1 VFARGKCRNCSHAHP
16 QICNSFI
23 FIEFPFGAPL
33 ADIASGIKRE
43 EIEMKKNLGVLAAV
57 AVFGF
62 SLLVFGQQGRGMQ
75 QGAGSY
81 QAAIDSVILQG
92 VVVNVAPDSEHG
104 TSLVLQLQDK
114 SKVTVMLGLNFGTQ
128 SGLSFTNG
136 QKLTVKA
143 YPSPQLAG
151 TYRALE
157 ITDVAT
163 GTVLK
168 LRTGGMG
175 QHMGGG
181 AGMMGHGMGY
191 GRMGAG
197 QGQGACQIDPAT
209 AVTLDGVVTDTN
221 IGLGMGHPTFTVA
234 QNGKELKVMAGPV
247 WALEGL
253 KLKNGDVVS
262 VKAFVCAAD
271 SGYYV
276 AAEIVNATNNASV
289 KLRDEKGMPV
299 FGPNANRP

>member
-1 VFARGKCRNCSHAHP
+1 MR
-16 QICNSFI
+16 
-23 FIEFPFGAPL
+23 
-33 ADIASGIKRE
+33 
-43 EIEMKKNLGVLAAV
+43 KNFGVLVVMAV
-57 AVFGF
+57 LGF
-62 SLLVFGQQGRGMQ
+62 SFLVFGQQGRMMQ
-75 QGAGSY
+75 QGAGFY

-92 VVVNVAPDSEHG
+92 AVVSVTPDTEHG

-114 SKVTVMLGLNFGTQ
+114 SKVTIMLGLNFGTQ
-128 SGLSFTNG
+128 AGLSFAKG
-136 QKLTVKA
+136 QELSIKA

-163 GTVLK
+163 KTVLK

-191 GRMGAG
+191 GRMSAG
-197 QGQGACQIDPAT
+197 YGQGACQIDPAT
-209 AVTLDGVVTDTN
+209 AVILNGVVSDVN
-221 IGLGMGHPTFTVA
+221 IGLGMGHPTFTVL
-234 QNGKELKVMAGPV
+234 QSDKKEIKVMAGPV
-247 WALEGL
+247 WAWEGL

-271 SGYYV
+271 NGYYV
-276 AAEIVNATNNASV
+276 AAEIVNASNNASV
-289 KLRDEKGMPV
+289 KLRNEKGMPV